1 MRVESLVRKRIV
13 FAMVVVAGLIGISCS
28 QHFVRLNYSCYDA
41 DSRLNETWAALQEA
55 RTAGCDVLPNGIDR
69 CDNLRQQI
77 EYIAQ
82 DCPNDI
88 HALMINAILAYDEK
102 QFAKSEQLLDSLFSL
117 RTNYPEAAILKA
129 RLALEEGN
137 TPFALRYLEQ
147 QIQLSPDHAGLR
159 ELYASALYS
168 VTRLEEAQAALTMA
182 QRLGG
187 PSWRINYGRGL
198 IQEAMG
204 QLAAARIYYE
214 AALTERPGWKPPES
228 RLRALDAA
236 GGSTPQ
242 R

>member
-1 MRVESLVRKRIV
+1 MGVESLVRKLIV
-13 FAMVVVAGLIGISCS
+13 AAGLCAISCHP
-28 QHFVRLNYSCYDA
+28 HFVRLNYSCYDA
-41 DSRLNETWAALQEA
+41 GSRLNELWNGLQEA
-55 RTAGCDVLPNGIDR
+55 RLGGCELLPDGLDR
-69 CDNLRQQI
+69 CDTLRLQLEQV
-77 EYIAQ
+77 AQ
-82 DCPNDI
+82 DCPNNI
-88 HALMINAILAYDEK
+88 QALMVNAILAYDEK
-102 QFAKSEQLLDSLFSL
+102 QFARSEQLLDSLFSL

-214 AALTERPGWKPPES
+214 AAVNERPGWKPPES